1 MTLRAFL
8 ETIGQEVPLVM
19 RTSVWQRS
27 IDPAVLR
34 FMRERGILQRGP
46 IAEWYD
52 ECPRVGPACPAR
64 IIPTVRAK
72 PTPFQAVPPDN
83 HRCCLPVYLSEQEVA
98 TLQFDLAAFVA
109 LVRTQ
114 LGLRGA
120 PKLDTSVI
128 SDGALYAI
136 GQQRDR
142 AVLYAPSFSNWAVVD
157 RLRLMRE
164 RGPRAFVLTPTRS
177 DFAMPDV
184 EYEFGCGE
192 RLELGFLEDL
202 LTWDDETHRI
212 VVVQATITAESKD
225 VHARALTDRGVLELD
240 EAGYRALVQARE
252 EYHFFLD
259 MVSMVG
265 SKHPALGLGD
275 PREAHLTPFDAS
287 ILAELVEA
295 KRPREARSLAA
306 FGGEVVSAAH
316 KTVER
321 VRRLVDVTR
330 SARNDWAMFKTRK
343 GLGGIRSYHFD
354 PAADIRYAVLLPTRS

>member
-1 MTLRAFL
+1 MTLRTFL
-8 ETIGQEVPLVM
+8 ETIGQEVPLAM

-27 IDPAVLR
+27 IDPAVLHY
-34 FMRERGILQRGP
+34 MRERGVLQSGP

-64 IIPTVRAK
+64 IIPTIRAK
-72 PTPFQAVPPDN
+72 PKPFQAVPPEN
-83 HRCCLPVYLSEQEVA
+83 HRCCLPVYLSEQDVA

-114 LGLRGA
+114 LAMRGA
-120 PKLDTSVI
+120 PKLDASVI
-128 SDGALYAI
+128 SDGALYPV

-142 AVLYAPSFSNWAVVD
+142 AVLYAPSLSNWAVVD

-164 RGPRAFVLTPTRS
+164 KGPRTLVLTPTRS

-184 EYEFGCGE
+184 EYEFGSGE

-202 LTWDDETHRI
+202 LAWDEDAHRI
-212 VVVQATITAESKD
+212 VVVQAPITAESKT
-225 VHARALTDRGVLELD
+225 VYARALTDQGVVELD

-252 EYHFFLD
+252 QYDFFLD

-265 SKHPALGLGD
+265 NKHLALGLRKR
-275 PREAHLTPFDAS
+275 RESHLTPFDAS

-295 KRPREARSLAA
+295 KGPREAWSLAA
-306 FGGEVVSAAH
+306 FGGEVVSAPH

-330 SARNDWAMFKTRK
+330 GARNNWTMFKTRRGPGPK
-343 GLGGIRSYHFD
+343 AYHFE
-354 PAADIRYAVLLPTRS
+354 PSADIRYAVLLPARN